1 MWPNPSL
8 QWICDN
14 VRFAPSFPIATTTLC
29 SRVAMLAMLVGVPTL
44 LGTPLRRAVTP
55 LEPHTPLRRAGSPAM
70 LPPAIEGVE
79 LELAEGGSIKEVA
92 SFFVDSF
99 WAASTTYG
107 DVEFS
112 RRERKQLTA
121 QMADDFH
128 HRYRNSWHS
137 SGKCARRFFS
147 SRLLVARGAEG
158 EVVGCVGFESA
169 LLDPFS
175 RTVHAA
181 AAAEQMMAAEFDCM
195 SQADVAHYAELH
207 KAEVRVRVR
216 VRVI

>member
-1 MWPNPSL
+1 
-8 QWICDN
+8 
-14 VRFAPSFPIATTTLC
+14 
-29 SRVAMLAMLVGVPTL
+29 MLAMLVGVPTL

-107 DVEFS
+107 AVEFS

-181 AAAEQMMAAEFDCM
+181 ASAEQMMAAEFDCM

-216 VRVI
+216 VRVRVG